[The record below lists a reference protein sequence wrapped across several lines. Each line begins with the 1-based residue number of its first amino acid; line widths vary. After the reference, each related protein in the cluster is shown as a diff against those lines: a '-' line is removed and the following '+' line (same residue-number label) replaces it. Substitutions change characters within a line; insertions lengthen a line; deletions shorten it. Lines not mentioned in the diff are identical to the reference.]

1 MPYVYPPAQAV
12 VAGAGGSAETILTSD
27 GTTTVQQKLNE
38 LDAEIEL
45 LIQDKLVL
53 EFID

>member
-1 MPYVYPPAQAV
+1 MPYVYPSAAV
-12 VAGAGGSAETILTSD
+12 MVAGTGGSAETILTSD
-27 GTTTVQQKLNE
+27 GTTTIQQKLNE

-45 LIQDKLVL
+45 LKQDKLIL